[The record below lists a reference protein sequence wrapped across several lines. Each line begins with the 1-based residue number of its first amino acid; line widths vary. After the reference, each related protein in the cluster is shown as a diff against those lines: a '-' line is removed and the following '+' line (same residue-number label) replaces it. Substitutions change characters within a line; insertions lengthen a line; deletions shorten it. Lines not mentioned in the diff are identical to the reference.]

1 MSEHSEMP
9 VQSEMAE
16 RRVGP
21 FRFIAGVLVGILLV
35 AGYLTYTVMEDQAAM
50 IENQAAVIENQAIMI
65 ENQNAMLEHQ
75 RAKETACVLDDG
87 EISWN
92 TRGNQICDIEPF
104 ARDSGGRFDFDEGDW
119 IIR

>member
-1 MSEHSEMP
+1 MSEQSEIP
-9 VQSEMAE
+9 VQSEMPV

-21 FRFIAGVLVGILLV
+21 VRFIAVVLVGILLV
-35 AGYLTYTVMEDQAAM
+35 TGYLTYTVMENQAAM
-50 IENQAAVIENQAIMI
+50 IENQAIII

-104 ARDSGGRFDFDEGDW
+104 ARDSGDRFDFDEGDW